1 MKSKRKVAA
10 TAFVA
15 LALML
20 TTGATP
26 ALCPIE
32 RHVVE
37 SYQTVVAVYDQA
49 RRWGAIARLWVDPD
63 AATVTRPVRAATKPQ
78 DVCQA
83 RPASVA
89 VR

>member
-1 MKSKRKVAA
+1 MKSKRKVAG
-10 TAFVA
+10 TVLGA

-32 RHVVE
+32 RQVAA
-37 SYQTVVAVYDQA
+37 SYRGAMDIYDQA
-49 RRWGAIARLWVDPD
+49 RRWSTIARLWIDPD
-63 AATVTRPVRAATKPQ
+63 AAMPVKAKPAAKAE